1 MSHAAGGDNPY
12 TKGVAA
18 FIAGLTD
25 GRVTADVIARL
36 KL

>member
-1 MSHAAGGDNPY
+1 MSHPPGGDNSY
-12 TKGVAA
+12 TEGVAA

-25 GRVTADVIARL
+25 GRVPADVIARL